1 MVGAVGGVVRG
12 DTRGWGRRRR
22 DGCRLVPTDRDYATS
37 GMTSRPKKPKPKPKP
52 KAKSGDANM
61 RAVFLH
67 VLADTLGSVGV
78 IVSTYL
84 VQTRGWAWADP
95 AAAVFIAFTI
105 LAAAAP
111 LLATTAGSLWSSF

>member
-1 MVGAVGGVVRG
+1 M
-12 DTRGWGRRRR
+12 
-22 DGCRLVPTDRDYATS
+22 CRPIGDYATS